1 LARLRAQSATC
12 SFPRNAYRCAATS
25 RTNIYKHA
33 RAQQAKIAL
42 ERIESRATGTDELR
56 LSVSDDGCGMQSSK
70 RTSRFGLSGM
80 RERVEMGGGTFVL
93 DSAPGCGLRFEA
105 RLPANR
111 GIYGYEQ

>member
-1 LARLRAQSATC
+1 MRDQKLRGLQLARC
-12 SFPRNAYRCAATS
+12 GC
-25 RTNIYKHA
+25 
-33 RAQQAKIAL
+33 QQAKIAL

-56 LSVSDDGCGMQSSK
+56 LSLTDDGCGMQSSK

-105 RLPANR
+105 HLPANR
-111 GIYGYEQ
+111 GIYG